1 MAFVGDLP
9 VFFVIISVVAIIAVV
24 TEFSSNTAVASV
36 FLPVLATMAAA
47 SNSHPMLFLFSGT
60 VASSFAYML
69 PSGTGTNAVV
79 FASGRVTIPAMARVE
94 FTPFFGHRVKPA
106 SYVVV
111 QRPRVIY
118 NRVTSGGAPGCR
130 TLPNTQKFFSELLP
144 WFGSAPKIH
153 APS

>member
-79 FASGRVTIPAMARVE
+79 FASGRVTIPAMARAGLGLKIISIIL
-94 FTPFFGHRVKPA
+94 FPIFLYLIRGPLFGLSQGVPDWAK
-106 SYVVV
+106 
-111 QRPRVIY
+111 
-118 NRVTSGGAPGCR
+118 
-130 TLPNTQKFFSELLP
+130 
-144 WFGSAPKIH
+144 
-153 APS
+153 